1 MWQGPKVNMKNK
13 LFDMESLVQEY
24 SREFSHLCKDKFI

>member
-13 LFDMESLVQEY
+13 LFSMESLDQEY
-24 SREFSHLCKDKFI
+24 SREFSHLWKDKFI